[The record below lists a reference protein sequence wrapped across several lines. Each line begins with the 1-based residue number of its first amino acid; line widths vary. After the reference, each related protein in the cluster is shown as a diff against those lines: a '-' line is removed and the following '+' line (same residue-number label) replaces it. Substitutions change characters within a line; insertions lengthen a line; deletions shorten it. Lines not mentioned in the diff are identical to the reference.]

1 MKCYP
6 IQSLYLI
13 ATNSSEIVAYLD
25 DFNNCFDIHSNKI
38 ENYKIIGSFEE
49 LIKSNDLNLL
59 IVDKNGNPKRNLT
72 VDEIN
77 YLLKILKF
85 KLSISQQIKQRNHA
99 ICVSIVNIVSDLL
112 GLNVKTNPN
121 TPYKFESEFDI
132 NEILVPASKLRLFK
146 KAMIDYINTTLI
158 VDRNISITYE
168 DGERDYRIIRSLNK
182 AGIKESERLAH
193 NTFSLSLSNG
203 KLEINDRDIKEY
215 QGFQKIKKY

>member
-85 KLSISQQIKQRNHA
+85 KLSISQQIIQRNQA
-99 ICVSIVNIVSDLL
+99 ICVCIVKSVSDFL
-112 GLNVKTNPN
+112 GLNVNSNPN
-121 TPYKFESEFDI
+121 TQYKFESEFDI

-168 DGERDYRIIRSLNK
+168 DGKRDYRIIRSLNK

-193 NTFSLSLSNG
+193 NTFSISLSNG